1 MINYIIYSHTSYLDV
16 LNIQSDH
23 IEKYEN
29 TTLFIN
35 TNNDD
40 NITQIYDK
48 FKRVIFYNDSQPY
61 AKRLIECIE
70 QIDDKYF
77 LLIHD
82 IDILLSV
89 DEEIILKLY
98 NFMET
103 KCVDRVDLKQAPNLN
118 TNEVIKFG
126 HDTPNDKMIPTL
138 PSEIIDGLYLIKQE
152 IPEDYIYNVNPSI
165 WYRESFLT
173 LLNIFP
179 NKTYRDIEGMDVQ
192 RFSTNLLIY
201 KLFTL
206 KPIKC
211 GYFECLD
218 IFKFLHISHSGKL
231 LLLNEKY
238 ETEYGQS
245 YVDVSDEYINIIN
258 KYNLKVSDKWVN

>member
-23 IEKYEN
+23 MGNYEN

-40 NITQIYDK
+40 NIGQIYDK
-48 FKRVIFYNDSQPY
+48 FNRVIFYDDLQPY

-82 IDILLSV
+82 IDILLYV
-89 DEEIILKLY
+89 DEELILKLY
-98 NFMET
+98 DFIEY
-103 KCVDRVDLKQAPNLN
+103 KCIDRIDLKQAPNLN
-118 TNEVIKFG
+118 SIEVIKFG
-126 HDTPNDKMIPTL
+126 HDIPIDKMVSTL
-138 PSEIIDGLYLIKQE
+138 PSEIIDGTYLIKQE

-165 WYRESFLT
+165 WNRESFLT
-173 LLNIFP
+173 LLNLFP

-192 RFSTNLLIY
+192 RYSTNLLIY
-201 KLFTL
+201 KLFSL

-218 IFKFLHISHSGKL
+218 LFKFLHISHSGKL

-245 YVDVSDEYINIIN
+245 YLDIGNEYLNIVN
-258 KYNLKVSDKWVN
+258 KYNLNTSDKWVN